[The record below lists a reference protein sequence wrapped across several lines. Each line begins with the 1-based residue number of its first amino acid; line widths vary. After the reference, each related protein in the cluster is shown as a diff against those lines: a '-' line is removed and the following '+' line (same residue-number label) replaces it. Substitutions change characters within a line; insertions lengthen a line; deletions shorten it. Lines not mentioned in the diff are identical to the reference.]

1 MERLSMTCCDHCIG
15 ADEIFSRK
23 TAERDLK
30 RYNRKGPDKSTRL
43 FLNNIRKQEL
53 QEATLI
59 DIGGGIGAVS
69 FELFKDGLAQSVY
82 VDASTGYLDTSKKEA
97 EQRGLKNRINYLYGD
112 FTDIADK
119 LNPADYVTLDRV
131 VCCYPHMEELVE
143 KSAGKCKKQ
152 IALVYPRDRL
162 ITRFVLKIGN
172 LWFKIRQL
180 AFRTYLHPPESIGR
194 LLEEN
199 GFRLVFKGHTFVW
212 ESVVY
217 ERNKV

>member
-1 MERLSMTCCDHCIG
+1 MTCCDHCIG

-43 FLNNIRKQEL
+43 FLDNIRKQEL
-53 QEATLI
+53 QDATLL

-69 FELFKDGLAQSVY
+69 FELFKDGLAESVH

-97 EQRGLKNRINYLYGD
+97 EKRGLMNRINYLYGD
-112 FTDIADK
+112 FTDIADR
-119 LNPADYVTLDRV
+119 LGPADYVTLDRV
-131 VCCYPHMEELVE
+131 VCCYPEMEKLVE
-143 KSAGKCKKQ
+143 KSAGKCRKQ

-172 LWFKIRQL
+172 IWFKLRKL

-194 LLEEN
+194 LLEQN
-199 GFRLVFKGHTFVW
+199 GFRRVFKGHTIVW
-212 ESVVY
+212 ESVVF
-217 ERNKV
+217 ERSRL